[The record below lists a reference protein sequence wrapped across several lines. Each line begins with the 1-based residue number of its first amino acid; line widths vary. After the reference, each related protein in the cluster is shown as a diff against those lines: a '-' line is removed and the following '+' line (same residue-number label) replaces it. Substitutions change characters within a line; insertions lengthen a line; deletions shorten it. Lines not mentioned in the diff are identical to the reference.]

1 LRFPCFHQQGNLV
14 IMPEQRNKNLKYE
27 RIPYKSIEKI
37 LMLFNKRFEEFL
49 IYKGFPSNTE
59 KHISFFT
66 LLDIIVRVD
75 KRKAY
80 YYCFHDME
88 INECKEAAL
97 YAYWILKLKPFTI
110 TDEKYKNNI
119 EACTINESFVIFLIA
134 LILENTGRIKKTNN
148 IKNSYLN
155 FLEYSFRFRNFS
167 IDSFI
172 VLIESISTETL
183 ENEYPNLFDQ

>member
-1 LRFPCFHQQGNLV
+1 
-14 IMPEQRNKNLKYE
+14 MPEERNKNLKYE
-27 RIPYKSIEKI
+27 RISYESIGRI
-37 LMLFNKRFEEFL
+37 LQTFIKRFEEFL
-49 IYKGFPSNTE
+49 ILKGFPPEIES
-59 KHISFFT
+59 HISHFT
-66 LLDIIVRVD
+66 LIDIIVRVD

-80 YYCFHDME
+80 YQCFHSMK

-110 TDEKYKNNI
+110 TDKSYLTNAD
-119 EACTINESFVIFLIA
+119 ACTINESFVIHFIG
-134 LILENTGRIKKTNN
+134 LILETTGRIKRPTV
-148 IKNSYLN
+148 IKDSYRN

-183 ENEYPNLFDQ
+183 ENDYPNLFDQT